1 MPRRVEARAPTR
13 VDLAGGTVDL
23 WPLYLLLDRPLTV
36 NAAIDLDANAS
47 IEIAAEPGWEI
58 VSRDRGASGRVPAGA
73 SLQEA
78 LAATPAGLSFIT
90 RLAHELL
97 ASGPPR
103 SRPTALRITTACRAP
118 AGSGLGGS
126 SALGIALATAL
137 DRFAGTGL
145 GADQIL
151 HLTRAVETQVLAIPT
166 GEQDYHPALHGG
178 VLALHYT
185 VRGTRIE
192 RLDVDTAAL
201 RERILLLYTGVSRNS
216 GISNWDIYKRYLD
229 GDQVVRSSLQA
240 ISDAAHQVRDA
251 LIAGRWQEVGAGLA
265 DEWAARRRLSPAVTD
280 ERIDALIAG
289 ACETGASAGKVC
301 GAGGGGCL
309 VLWLPGD
316 GVRGAVEGRMRSMGA
331 EVLQFDLSASGVQVT
346 ET

>member
-23 WPLYLLLDRPLTV
+23 WPLHLLLDRPLTV
-36 NAAIDLDANAS
+36 NAAIDVEAS
-47 IEIAAEPGWEI
+47 ATIETAEAPGWEI
-58 VSRDRGASGRVPAGA
+58 VSRDRGVSCRIPGDA
-73 SLQEA
+73 SLEQAIDAAPEA
-78 LAATPAGLSFIT
+78 LTFIA
-90 RLAHELL
+90 RLAHHFLGGGGH
-97 ASGPPR
+97 AAR
-103 SRPTALRITTACRAP
+103 TAAVRITTACRAP

-145 GADQIL
+145 DAGQIL

-185 VRGTRIE
+185 VQGTRIE
-192 RLDVDTAAL
+192 RLEVDAAAL
-201 RERILLLYTGVSRNS
+201 RRHILLIYTGVSRNS

-229 GDQVVRSSLQA
+229 GDQVVRTSLQA
-240 ISDAAHQVRDA
+240 ISDAAHAVREG
-251 LIAGRWQEVGAGLA
+251 LIAGRWPSVGAALA
-265 DEWAARRRLSPAVTD
+265 DEWVARRLLSPAVTD

-289 ACETGASAGKVC
+289 ARESGALAGKVC
-301 GAGGGGCL
+301 GAGGGGC
-309 VLWLPGD
+309 VILWLPGER
-316 GVRGAVEGRMRSMGA
+316 VREAVEARIRSMGA
-331 EVLQFDLSASGVQVT
+331 EVLQFELSPRGVQVT
-346 ET
+346 ES